1 MSFSPNHP
9 RWIFLL
15 DQIQTLKQLELWC
28 QNLMNISKRNF
39 KVSKVLLSWQRKHRN
54 AVRELGK
61 DDIWKIELFLKAWHW
76 HWVCVCVRVCGV
88 SWGTEWLWG
97 LSRTWSCWQIYSL
110 FCGHMAVMETAGA
123 VMAEKKKTKKK
134 TSSSCSVSAVIK
146 TQLFSF
152 FFFSVGV
159 YSSQLFQLLVSLL
172 ASTQHSQ
179 TQAHGLISVLEL
191 LLANIQSSSSV

>member
-15 DQIQTLKQLELWC
+15 DQIQTLKQLELCC

-134 TSSSCSVSAVIK
+134 LLPRVV
-146 TQLFSF
+146 
-152 FFFSVGV
+152 
-159 YSSQLFQLLVSLL
+159 FQPL
-172 ASTQHSQ
+172 
-179 TQAHGLISVLEL
+179 
-191 LLANIQSSSSV
+191 